1 MDFSYVG
8 DVSSIYGV
16 KKYCLLEGKSKGM
29 EFFHVKNGLGLELDI
44 SLDRNAD
51 ISSLSYKG
59 VNLSFSSC
67 CGNVSPFYFNKNK
80 NEFLKSFNA
89 GFLTTCG
96 LTYFGSPCVDDNEE
110 LGLHGTIANTPVSSS
125 SYELNEKGIL
135 IKTTTMDENIFSSK
149 LSLNRSISISNS
161 SNVFYLNDLVS
172 NNGDQITP
180 LMILYHMNIGY
191 PLLDENALLYIN
203 YEYIKARNEH
213 SKVNISNF
221 DKMSKP
227 IRNFEEMCY
236 YFSMK
241 EVPFAT
247 VFNPKL
253 NIGLIISYDKKNLD
267 SFTEWKMMG
276 YRDYVLGLEPGNAY
290 PDGRSKTRENKTLK
304 FINPNESKSFSIK
317 VKVFEG
323 YEEFLK
329 LKEGKLD
336 F

>member
-8 DVSSIYGV
+8 DISSIYGV
-16 KKYCLLEGKSKGM
+16 RKYSLLEGKAKGM
-29 EFFHVKNGLGLELDI
+29 EFFHVKNGLGLEMDI

-80 NEFLKSFNA
+80 DEFLKSFNA

-96 LTYFGSPCVDDNEE
+96 LTYFGSPCMDNNEE

-125 SYELNEKGIL
+125 SYEYNDKGIL
-135 IKTTTMDENIFSSK
+135 VKTITRDENIFSHK
-149 LSLNRSISISNS
+149 LVLNRSISISNS
-161 SNVFYLNDLVS
+161 DNVFYLNDLVS

-180 LMILYHMNIGY
+180 LMVLYHMNIGY

-203 YEYIKARNEH
+203 YESIKPRNEH
-213 SKVNISNF
+213 SKLNISSF

-227 IRNFEEMCY
+227 IKNFQEMCY
-236 YFSMK
+236 YFLMK
-241 EVPFAT
+241 ENPFAL

-253 NIGLIISYDKKNLD
+253 NIGLLISYDKTNLD
-267 SFTEWKMMG
+267 SFVEWKMMG
-276 YRDYVLGLEPGNAY
+276 YRDYALGLEPGNAY
-290 PDGRSKTRENKTLK
+290 PEGRNEARKNKSLK
-304 FINPNESKSFSIK
+304 FIKPNETKSFSLRVRI
-317 VKVFEG
+317 FQG
-323 YEEFLK
+323 HEEFLK
-329 LKEGKLD
+329 IKEGELG